1 MCIGDVSPPNRQ
13 CGSIPEGGQDEHV
26 GAFPPLTPLHQT
38 LATGGFSGLNHQ
50 LVKSD
55 KLSQSFLSFAATQC
69 AGYSPLYERLAIG
82 IAQEESLLELVR
94 SAPPSQQRPTLL
106 FAAVHELVVQ
116 ERQHPLAAYYASV
129 TSQVASG
136 DPLPAFRSFCSVY
149 REQILGRMTTG
160 GTQTNDVRR
169 SAALAIGLHHVQ
181 DRVSKPLVLVELGA
195 SAGLLLVFDRYRIK
209 IGGRVL
215 GSERSLVDVS
225 VDADES
231 AEALVPLRMPSVADR
246 VGVDLAPVDLG
257 DAGQV
262 RWLEAFVWPEAH
274 GDRVRLNAATV
285 AAKRNPPRV
294 LQGDAVTIL
303 PTVLEGISETCVPVV
318 FHSTLFTYLDAAQ
331 RQSIAQC
338 MEAVGSRRDL
348 CWLPLE
354 APCFLTGLQPAFQ
367 IPSAVA
373 TQNTQFVLAARWWRN
388 ASPRSSVLAQVDA
401 YGRSIR
407 GLYHPVGAAGSG

>member
-1 MCIGDVSPPNRQ
+1 MPQGA
-13 CGSIPEGGQDEHV
+13 QDEHV
-26 GAFPPLTPLHQT
+26 GSTDVHQT
-38 LATGGFSGLNHQ
+38 VATSGSSGLNHQ

-69 AGYSPLYERLAIG
+69 VGYSPLYERLSLG
-82 IAQEESLLELVR
+82 IAQDDSLLELVR

-106 FAAVHELVVQ
+106 FAAVHELLVQ
-116 ERQHPLAAYYASV
+116 ERQHPLAKYYPSV

-136 DPLPAFRSFCSVY
+136 DPLAAFHSFCSVY
-149 REQILGRMTTG
+149 RERILSRMNTG

-181 DRVSKPLVLVELGA
+181 TRVSKPLVLVELGA
-195 SAGLLLVFDRYRIK
+195 SVGLLLLFDRYRIT

-215 GSERSLVDVS
+215 GSEASPVDVS

-231 AEALVPLRMPSVADR
+231 AEALAPPRMPSVADR
-246 VGVDLAPVDLG
+246 VGVDLAPVDLS
-257 DAGQV
+257 DDDQV

-274 GDRVRLNAATV
+274 GDRERLRAAI
-285 AAKRNPPRV
+285 AIAQRHPPRV

-303 PTVLEGISETCVPVV
+303 ATVLDSISKAYVPVV
-318 FHSTLFTYLDAAQ
+318 FHSTLFTYLDGVQ

-338 MEAVGSRRDL
+338 VEAVGSRRDV

-354 APCFLTGLQPAFQ
+354 APGFLTRVDPAFQ

-373 TQNTQFVLAARWWRN
+373 TQNSQFVLAARWWRN
-388 ASPRSSVLAQVDA
+388 AVPQSSVLAQVDA
-401 YGRSIR
+401 YGRSVR
-407 GLYHPVGAAGSG
+407 GLYHPERVAGSG

>member
-1 MCIGDVSPPNRQ
+1 
-13 CGSIPEGGQDEHV
+13 
-26 GAFPPLTPLHQT
+26 
-38 LATGGFSGLNHQ
+38 LNPQ

-82 IAQEESLLELVR
+82 IANDESLLELVR
-94 SAPPSQQRPTLL
+94 SAPPAQQRPTLL

-129 TSQVASG
+129 TSQVASD

-149 REQILGRMTTG
+149 RQQILSRMTDG

-169 SAALAIGLHHVQ
+169 SAALVIGLHHLQ

-195 SAGLLLVFDRYRIK
+195 SAGLLLLFDRYRIK

-215 GSERSLVDVS
+215 GSEASVVDVS
-225 VDADES
+225 IDADES
-231 AEALVPLRMPSVADR
+231 AESLAPTRMPSVSDR

-257 DAGQV
+257 DADQV
-262 RWLEAFVWPEAH
+262 RWLEAFVWPESR
-274 GDRVRLNAATV
+274 GDLVRLKAATV
-285 AAKRNPPRV
+285 IAQRNPPRV
-294 LQGDAVTIL
+294 LQADAVTIL
-303 PTVLEGISETCVPVV
+303 PTLLKSISETCVPVV

-331 RQSIAQC
+331 RQSVAQC
-338 MEAVGSRRDL
+338 MEAVGSQRDL

-354 APCFLTGLQPAFQ
+354 APGFLAGVQPSFQ
-367 IPSAVA
+367 IPAAVA
-373 TQNTQFVLAARWWRN
+373 RQNSQFVLAARWWRN
-388 ASPRSSVLAQVDA
+388 AAPRSSVLAQVDA

-407 GLYHPVGAAGSG
+407 GLYHPERAANSA

>member
-1 MCIGDVSPPNRQ
+1 LT
-13 CGSIPEGGQDEHV
+13 GQ
-26 GAFPPLTPLHQT
+26 
-38 LATGGFSGLNHQ
+38 NHP
-50 LVKSD
+50 LVKPD

-69 AGYSPLYERLAIG
+69 AGYSPLYERLATE
-82 IAQEESLLELVR
+82 IAQDGSLLELVR

-116 ERQHPLAAYYASV
+116 EREHPLASYYASV

-149 REQILGRMTTG
+149 REQILGRMSTG

-181 DRVSKPLVLVELGA
+181 ARVTKPLVLVELGA
-195 SAGLLLVFDRYRIK
+195 SAGLLLLFDRYRIK
-209 IGGRVL
+209 VGGRVL
-215 GSERSLVDVS
+215 GPEASLVDVS

-231 AEALVPLRMPSVADR
+231 AEALAPLRMPIVADR

-274 GDRVRLNAATV
+274 GDRDRLRAATV
-285 AAKRNPPRV
+285 IAQRHPPR
-294 LQGDAVTIL
+294 LIRGDAVTIL
-303 PTVLEGISETCVPVV
+303 PTVLESLSEACVPVV
-318 FHSTLFTYLDAAQ
+318 FHSTLFTYLDAVQ

-338 MEAVGSRRDL
+338 VEAFGSQRDV

-354 APCFLTGLQPAFQ
+354 APGFLAGVQPGFQ
-367 IPSAVA
+367 IPSTVA
-373 TQNTQFVLAARWWRN
+373 AQNSRFVLAARWWSN
-388 ASPRSSVLAQVDA
+388 AVPQSSILAQVDA

-407 GLYHPVGAAGSG
+407 GLYHPEHAAGSG